1 MLRNFLV
8 LLLAMMTA
16 CVPDSAERLEAN
28 KALVREFVAIGN
40 ARQFDRLADVVAA
53 DFNRHSQATPGLIID
68 NRDAFRDFMEQDVQ
82 AFPDSQVTIQQMV
95 AEGDRVAVWAT
106 YSGTQRGPMGSF
118 PPSGKHMAIDFGAVF
133 RIDNGLIAEL
143 WVTWDNLAALAQLGL
158 LPEPDPV
165 SKERDDEKDE
175 AVEEVL

>member
-1 MLRNFLV
+1 MPRNLLV
-8 LLLAMMTA
+8 LLMALMTA
-16 CVPDSAERLEAN
+16 CIPEPAEQLAAN

-53 DFNRHSQATPGLIID
+53 DFIRHSQATPGLVID
-68 NRDAFRDFMEQDVQ
+68 NRDAFRAFMEQDAQV
-82 AFPDSQVTIQQMV
+82 FPDSQVTVQQMV
-95 AEGDRVAVWAT
+95 AEDDKVAVWAT
-106 YSGTQRGPMGSF
+106 YGGTQLGPMGSF
-118 PPSGKHMAIDFGAVF
+118 PPSGKHMAVDFGAVF

-143 WVTWDNLAALAQLGL
+143 WVTWDNMAALAQLGL